1 MLKNPNFPGLRPGP
15 HCGELTGRAYI
26 APLDVLGGEGT
37 RCPFPNNPTP
47 VLGPSI
53 RPRFYRSQGQ
63 THYKVV
69 NRKYMIIIHN
79 NAFLLASLVFLILK
93 RLQFPT

>member
-15 HCGELTGRAYI
+15 HWGELTGRAYI
-26 APLDVLGGEGT
+26 APLDLLEGT
-37 RCPFPNNPTP
+37 RCPFPNNPIP
-47 VLGPSI
+47 VLGLSI
-53 RPRFYRSQGQ
+53 RPRFYGSQGQ

-69 NRKYMIIIHN
+69 NRKYSLHN
-79 NAFLLASLVFLILK
+79 NAFLLAGVVFLILK